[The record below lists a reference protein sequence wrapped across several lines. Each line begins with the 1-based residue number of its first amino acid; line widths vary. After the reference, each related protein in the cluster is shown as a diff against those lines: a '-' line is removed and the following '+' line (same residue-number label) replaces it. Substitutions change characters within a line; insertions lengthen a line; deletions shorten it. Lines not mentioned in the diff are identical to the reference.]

1 MSSNRWILGDEVYL
15 RESASLFEF
24 FARALRLIGAARLT
38 RAGVKTEALVLSAD
52 RMLRF
57 TYRRL
62 VVCNGTIS

>member
-52 RMLRF
+52 RML
-57 TYRRL
+57 
-62 VVCNGTIS
+62 